1 MNPWILLGI
10 AILSEI
16 IGTSALKAS
25 NGFTRVIPS
34 ALVVLGYGG
43 AFWLMSQTLKSLEIG
58 TVYAVWSGVGIVG
71 TAIIGYFVFRE
82 GIDLPKGIGIG
93 LIVAGVVIL
102 QAFGK
107 TAAH

>member
-10 AILSEI
+10 AIISEI

-34 ALVVLGYGG
+34 VLVVLGYGG
-43 AFWLMSQTLKSLEIG
+43 AFYLMSQTLKFLEIG
-58 TVYAVWSGVGIVG
+58 TVYAIWSGVGIVG
-71 TAIIGYFVFRE
+71 TAIIGYFMFRE

-93 LIVAGVVIL
+93 LIVAGVVVL
-102 QAFGK
+102 QAFSK

>member
-1 MNPWILLGI
+1 MNPWILLGF
-10 AILSEI
+10 AIVSEI

-34 ALVVLGYGG
+34 VLVVLGYGG
-43 AFWLMSQTLKSLEIG
+43 AFWLMSQTLKFLEIG

-102 QAFGK
+102 QAFSK

>member
-1 MNPWILLGI
+1 MNPWILLSI
-10 AILSEI
+10 AIVSEI

-34 ALVVLGYGG
+34 VLVVLGYGG
-43 AFWLMSQTLKSLEIG
+43 AFWLMSQTLKFLEIG

-93 LIVAGVVIL
+93 LIVAGVVVL
-102 QAFGK
+102 QAFSRN
-107 TAAH
+107 AAH

>member
-10 AILSEI
+10 AIVSEI

-34 ALVVLGYGG
+34 VLVVLGYGG
-43 AFWLMSQTLKSLEIG
+43 AFWLMSQTLKFLEIG
-58 TVYAVWSGVGIVG
+58 TVYAIWSGVGIVG
-71 TAIIGYFVFRE
+71 TAIIGYFMFRE

-93 LIVAGVVIL
+93 LIVAGVVVL
-102 QAFGK
+102 QAFSK
-107 TAAH
+107 TAAP

>member
-10 AILSEI
+10 AIVSEI

-34 ALVVLGYGG
+34 VLVVLGYGG
-43 AFWLMSQTLKSLEIG
+43 AFYLMSQTLKFLEIG
-58 TVYAVWSGVGIVG
+58 TVYAIWSGVGIVG

-93 LIVAGVVIL
+93 LIVAGVVVV
-102 QAFGK
+102 QAFSN

>member
-1 MNPWILLGI
+1 MNSWILLGI
-10 AILSEI
+10 AIISEI
-16 IGTSALKAS
+16 IGTTALKAS
-25 NGFTRVIPS
+25 NGFTRIVPS
-34 ALVVLGYGG
+34 VLVVLGYGT
-43 AFWLMSQTLKSLEIG
+43 AFYLMSQTLKSLEIG

-71 TAIIGYFVFRE
+71 TAIIGYFMFRE

-102 QAFGK
+102 QAFSK

>member
-1 MNPWILLGI
+1 MNPWILLSI
-10 AILSEI
+10 AIVSEI

-34 ALVVLGYGG
+34 VLVVLGYGS
-43 AFWLMSQTLKSLEIG
+43 AFWLMSQTLKFLEIG

-93 LIVAGVVIL
+93 LIVAGVVVL
-102 QAFGK
+102 QTFSK

>member
-10 AILSEI
+10 AIVSEI

-25 NGFTRVIPS
+25 HGFTRVIPS
-34 ALVVLGYGG
+34 VLVVLGYGG
-43 AFWLMSQTLKSLEIG
+43 AFYLMSQTLKFLEIG

-71 TAIIGYFVFRE
+71 TAIIGYLVFRE

-93 LIVAGVVIL
+93 LIVAGVVVL
-102 QAFGK
+102 QAFSK

>member
-1 MNPWILLGI
+1 MNPWILLSI
-10 AILSEI
+10 AIVSEI

-34 ALVVLGYGG
+34 VLVVLGYGG
-43 AFWLMSQTLKSLEIG
+43 AFYLMSQTLKFLEIG

-82 GIDLPKGIGIG
+82 GIDLPKGIGIA
-93 LIVAGVVIL
+93 LIVAGVVVL
-102 QAFGK
+102 QAFSK

>member
-10 AILSEI
+10 AIVSEI

-34 ALVVLGYGG
+34 VLVVLGYGG
-43 AFWLMSQTLKSLEIG
+43 AFWLMSQTLKFLEIG

-93 LIVAGVVIL
+93 LIVAGVVVL
-102 QAFGK
+102 QAFSK